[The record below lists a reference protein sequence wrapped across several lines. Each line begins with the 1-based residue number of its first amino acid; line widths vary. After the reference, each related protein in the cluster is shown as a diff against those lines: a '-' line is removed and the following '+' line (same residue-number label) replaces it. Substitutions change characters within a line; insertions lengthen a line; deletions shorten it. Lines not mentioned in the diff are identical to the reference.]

1 MITISITATTCIGD
15 NITAA
20 AATAADAA
28 AAAAAAADDDDDDD
42 DEEDDDGDDD
52 DDDDS
57 PLFRMFYCIYTVY
70 QPYIIIYNYIWLIF
84 VLY

>member
-20 AATAADAA
+20 AA
-28 AAAAAAADDDDDDD
+28 AAADDDDDDD
-42 DEEDDDGDDD
+42 DDEDDDGDDD

-57 PLFRMFYCIYTVY
+57 PLFRMFYCIYTTY